1 MRKWLPRIAVLLIA
15 LVLLASL
22 AVWLTLRASL
32 PALEGRHAL
41 SGLTAPAQVQ
51 RDALGVVTIDA
62 FNAVDA
68 ARALGYVHAQER
80 WFEMDLLRRSSAGEL
95 SALFGP
101 LAVDADRK
109 ARRHRLR
116 ARIEADL
123 QAIAGEHMPQL
134 QAYAEGANAGLSDL
148 GTRPWPYLLLRQ
160 QPEPWTPVDSILA
173 GYAMYFDLQGG
184 TNRRELLWWK
194 MAPHLPLA
202 LRQLLAHEGSEWD
215 APLMGRAR
223 GNAVLPGP
231 GEVDLRRLP
240 VPETDAPAAL
250 SDRGTPGSNNFAVG
264 GALTADGRAIVAD
277 DMHLG
282 LGAPNLWFRARLR
295 WADDAATGGR
305 VDVSGF
311 TLPGLP
317 AVIVGSNGHVA
328 WGFTNSY
335 GDYMDWRL
343 DSPCAN
349 GERLDGCEA
358 ITRHLETISVSGG
371 DDVTLEVRETA
382 WGPVMETLDDGRL
395 LSLRWV
401 AHLTGAINLGLVDL
415 AVAGDLDEAL
425 AVADRI
431 AVPTQNLVIG
441 DRTGRIAWRLLGPL
455 PVRDDGCAQ
464 RLSIEPTVSGS
475 DAGRNGQAACA
486 AWTIA
491 TDRSPTI
498 VDPTDHRLWTAN
510 ARVVDGEALGLVGD
524 GGYAFGARQKQIR
537 DLLLAS
543 ETFTE
548 QDLLAI
554 QLDTRAMALH
564 RWWRLLDGLPPHDD
578 APALLELATAASD
591 WNARADIDSVSYRI
605 VRAWRLAVHARIAD
619 ALTAPA
625 RVALGEDFSMPDLPQ
640 LEGIVWPLVTERP
653 AHLLSPRFVSWHALF
668 EDAAREVRDGLA
680 VQGPLD
686 RRSWGER
693 NTARICHPMAA
704 AVPLIGRR
712 MLCMPAEPLPGD
724 GMMPRVQGASFGASQ
739 RMVVSPGHEEDGIAH
754 MPGGQSGHPLSPFWG
769 AGHDDWVHGRPTPFL
784 PGPAEYTLTLH
795 P

>member
-1 MRKWLPRIAVLLIA
+1 MRKWLPRIAVLLTA
-15 LVLLASL
+15 LVLLAL
-22 AVWLTLRASL
+22 LVVWLGLRASL
-32 PALEGRHAL
+32 PTLDGEHAL
-41 SGLTAPAQVQ
+41 PGLAAPVQVQ
-51 RDALGVVTIDA
+51 RDALGIVTIDA
-62 FNAVDA
+62 SSSTDA

-101 LAVDADRK
+101 LALDADRK

-123 QAIAGEHMPQL
+123 DAIAGEHMPQL
-134 QAYAEGANAGLSDL
+134 QAYADGANAGLAGL

-194 MAPHLPLA
+194 MAPHLPPA
-202 LRQLLAHEGSEWD
+202 LRQLLAHDGSEWD
-215 APLMGRAR
+215 APLMGQAR

-240 VPETDAPAAL
+240 VPDADAPAAL
-250 SDRGTPGSNNFAVG
+250 SDTGTPGSNNFAVG

-282 LGAPNLWFRARLR
+282 LGAPNIWFRARLR
-295 WADDAATGGR
+295 WPDEHASQGQ

-343 DSPCAN
+343 DTPCAN
-349 GERLDGCEA
+349 GEPAEDCEPV
-358 ITRHLETISVSGG
+358 TRHLETITVSGG
-371 DDVTLEVRETA
+371 DEVTLEVRETA
-382 WGPVMETLDDGRL
+382 WGPVMETLDDGRT

-401 AHLTGAINLGLVDL
+401 AHLPGAINLGLVEL
-415 AVAGDLDEAL
+415 AKAGDLDEAL
-425 AVADRI
+425 AAADRI

-441 DRTGRIAWRLLGPL
+441 DSNGRIAWRLLGPL
-455 PVRDDGCAQ
+455 PVRDAGCPQ
-464 RLSIEPTVSGS
+464 RLPLSTGTSMDGIAS
-475 DAGRNGQAACA
+475 AACSP
-486 AWTIA
+486 WNIA
-491 TDRSPTI
+491 TDRSPSI
-498 VDPTDHRLWTAN
+498 VEPADHRLWTAN
-510 ARVVDGEALGLVGD
+510 ARVVDGGALALVGD
-524 GGYAFGARQKQIR
+524 GGYAFGARQQQIR
-537 DLLLAS
+537 DLLLAGD
-543 ETFTE
+543 TFTE

-554 QLDTRAMALH
+554 QLDMRALVLD

-578 APALLELATAASD
+578 APALLELATAASG
-591 WNARADIDSVSYRI
+591 WNARAEINSVSYRI

-625 RVALGEDFSMPDLPQ
+625 QVALGDDFTMPDLPQ
-640 LEGIVWPLVTERP
+640 LEGIAWPLVTERP
-653 AHLLSPRFVSWHALF
+653 MHLLSPRFVSWHALF
-668 EDAAREVRDGLA
+668 EDAAREVRDGVAAL
-680 VQGPLD
+680 GPLD
-686 RRSWGER
+686 KRSWGER
-693 NTARICHPMAA
+693 NTARICHPLAT
-704 AVPLIGRR
+704 AVPLVGRR

-724 GMMPRVQGASFGASQ
+724 GMMPRVQGPSFGASQ
-739 RMVVSPGHEEDGIAH
+739 RMVVAPGHEEDGIAH

-769 AGHDDWVHGRPTPFL
+769 AGHEDWVHGRPTPFL